1 MIAKYISECD
11 ATIRANKITITK
23 KMKRIDRFSIT
34 FFQPKLHFSKLIG
47 YIDVHLLQNAHH
59 LRNIRHKKW
68 FPFILYF
75 ICEYKKNQ
83 SDDLTLNISLARN
96 IVNYTGTSTKKVT

>member
-47 YIDVHLLQNAHH
+47 YIDVHLLQNAKNGF
-59 LRNIRHKKW
+59 LSYYIFFCK
-68 FPFILYF
+68 
-75 ICEYKKNQ
+75 YKKNQ